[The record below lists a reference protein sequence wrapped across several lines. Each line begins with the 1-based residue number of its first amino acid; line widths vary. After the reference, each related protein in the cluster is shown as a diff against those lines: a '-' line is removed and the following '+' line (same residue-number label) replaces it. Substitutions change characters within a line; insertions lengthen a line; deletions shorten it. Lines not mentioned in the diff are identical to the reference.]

1 MRAEQGCAD
10 SCVCSKSSDCDKL
23 LRSETV
29 LVMKSAQSVLAS
41 RGRGVMLVSVD
52 FERLRDP
59 GVVALLSCPGR
70 AAQGPSSGL
79 WVPPKLRFGAPLSQP
94 QPCLL
99 SRTTGLCFSPP
110 HFFHPVFRIFI
121 FCSQTRLVA
130 LFVVS
135 GPLTL
140 FHFSV
145 CPRFSVSPSNR
156 HSTLVK
162 GRQRQPHE
170 RRPL

>member
-1 MRAEQGCAD
+1 
-10 SCVCSKSSDCDKL
+10 
-23 LRSETV
+23 
-29 LVMKSAQSVLAS
+29 MKSAQSVLAS

-59 GVVALLSCPGR
+59 GVVALLSRCSCPGR

-79 WVPPKLRFGAPLSQP
+79 WVPPKLRFGAPPSLSQP

-99 SRTTGLCFSPP
+99 SRTTGLCFFPP
-110 HFFHPVFRIFI
+110 SFFPSCFQDFHILFRNPCCGLLCCEWSLDTF
-121 FCSQTRLVA
+121 
-130 LFVVS
+130 
-135 GPLTL
+135 P
-140 FHFSV
+140 FSV

-170 RRPL
+170 RSPL